1 MLHITTKPAN
11 SKDYVQIIISDMGPG
26 IKHSDIDKIFDPFFT
41 TKDPGQGTGLGL
53 FISYSIIKD
62 HGGRIWAENNERGGA
77 SFLIELPVVREMN
90 SQRPLERRM
99 EH

>member
-1 MLHITTKPAN
+1 MLQITTEPAN

-26 IKHSDIDKIFDPFFT
+26 IKHSDIDQIFDPFFT
-41 TKDPGQGTGLGL
+41 TKDQGQGTGLGL

-62 HGGRIWAENNERGGA
+62 HGGRIWAENNKWGGA
-77 SFLIELPVVREMN
+77 SFLIELPVNREMDG
-90 SQRPLERRM
+90 QRPSERRI